1 MARQSL
7 SKTFARLEEVPVPEL
22 RDGGPQ
28 RVLDFDFESK
38 PLWFWWD
45 KPTAVITSLS
55 YMESVGGAVNH
66 DSLRSEVAP
75 LETRDQ
81 YTEWVQHVAD
91 LLSSYDLLT
100 GHNIDRFD
108 LPLLQAQLMRS
119 GLPGLGRLMTQDT
132 MRLPKKRDMSAS
144 QESLINYAS
153 LRAVCPI
160 GMPIYKHHLSIPEW
174 EDAALGWDEKG
185 ILTERPTS
193 DVHGHAHLREVLIEK
208 GYLAPPR
215 LWKPGR

>member
-1 MARQSL
+1 MSL
-7 SKTFARLEEVPVPEL
+7 PHSFFPV
-22 RDGGPQ
+22 GGALT

-55 YMESVGGAVNH
+55 YMESVGGVIDH
-66 DSLRSEVAP
+66 DTLRSEVAP
-75 LETRDQ
+75 LDTRQ
-81 YTEWVQHVAD
+81 AYTEWVEHVAG
-91 LLSSYDLLT
+91 LLCGADILT

-119 GLPGLGRLMTQDT
+119 GLDGLPRLMTQDT

-144 QESLINYAS
+144 QESLINYAA
-153 LRAVCPI
+153 LEATCPI

-208 GYLAPPR
+208 GYLAEPR
-215 LWKPGR
+215 IWKPGR